1 MANIRF
7 IEKKRNIIRRN
18 KKNKY
23 IICINYKLLKSIL
36 RGRINLF
43 VLEKK
48 KKKEKNRRTAFYPLF
63 EIQRCPVER
72 IKKDT

>member
-48 KKKEKNRRTAFYPLF
+48 KKKRKIGAQLF
-63 EIQRCPVER
+63 TPFLKYNAAPWRE
-72 IKKDT
+72 